1 MTDLPGSFDA
11 ALVAAVLE
19 TFENLAF
26 MEPEFTPGRA
36 FADDGALRCSLAI
49 HSPLR
54 STMEM
59 AMGDDLAAAVAGT
72 IWSIDKTDVDEQMRR
87 DIVAELLNTI
97 AGRFMKTLVPVDR
110 TFQLGLPEF
119 SARPGAV
126 RQNLQLFPFSLGG
139 GMFRIALMAPEGEPG
154 AP

>member
-1 MTDLPGSFDA
+1 MTDLPGSYNET
-11 ALVAAVLE
+11 LVTAVLE

-36 FADDGALRCSLAI
+36 FADGGVLRCSLAI
-49 HSPLR
+49 HAPLR

-59 AMGDDLAAAVAGT
+59 AMGEDLAAVVAGT

-97 AGRFMKTLVPVDR
+97 AGRFMKALVPVDR

-119 SARPGAV
+119 AAYPGAAG
-126 RQNLQLFPFSLGG
+126 RNLHLFPFSLGG
-139 GMFRIALMAPEGEPG
+139 GMFRIALMDPEG
-154 AP
+154 